1 MKTIVKIVAFLC
13 VFAVFSCNND
23 GEEASQVCTYPDPM
37 DGKWNLTEASFG
49 EAGVDHLEKGQYVWF
64 INMAKNEIRVE
75 NNTKA
80 TGGFVGIKTGVYKF
94 ELANGVIKV
103 FKAYEEDRDY
113 EGDCAIRDGK
123 LWITNNPEVDGPAYM
138 FERD

>member
-13 VFAVFSCNND
+13 VFSVFSCDN
-23 GEEASQVCTYPDPM
+23 EETNPM

-49 EAGVDHLEKGQYVWF
+49 EAGTAYLKKGEYVWY
-64 INMAKNEIRVE
+64 INMSKNEIRVE
-75 NNTKA
+75 NNTEA
-80 TGGFVGIKTGVYKF
+80 TGFMGIKTGGYKF

-103 FKAYEEDRDY
+103 FKAYEEYGDY